1 MSGLRFVVEDRKAD
15 AVAHLAVARSQNTG
29 NGILG
34 EILMI
39 KAVVLYGRFFHK
51 NLSQKKK
58 LPPSSGGAVIYK
70 YAGVFSEWEKGKR
83 SGHRY

>member
-51 NLSQKKK
+51 RVLE
-58 LPPSSGGAVIYK
+58 YT
-70 YAGVFSEWEKGKR
+70 GVFSEWKEEKESER
-83 SGHRY
+83 RY

>member
-1 MSGLRFVVEDRKAD
+1 
-15 AVAHLAVARSQNTG
+15 
-29 NGILG
+29 
-34 EILMI
+34 MI